1 MKSRIYRDEDDA
13 LSIDS
18 IDLALWGVLE
28 TVLVI
33 NVTTLLLLL

>member
-18 IDLALWGVLE
+18 IDLALWGILGA
-28 TVLVI
+28 VLVI